1 MPEIHFQ
8 IQYPDGA
15 QATCY
20 SPSLV
25 VKEYFT
31 PDTEYSLDD
40 FVDRSRTA
48 LNIASDRVKAKYG
61 FPCGLALGQLQEIET
76 KASEYRQMSQ
86 PKVRFLKFI
95 E

>member
-1 MPEIHFQ
+1 MPEIHFK
-8 IQYPDGA
+8 IQWPDGSEE
-15 QATCY
+15 TCY

-25 VKEYFT
+25 VKKYFV
-31 PDTEYSLDD
+31 PDSDYALED

-61 FPCGLALGQLQEIET
+61 MPCSLALNQLARIET
-76 KASEYRQMSQ
+76 AAAQYDDHAQ
-86 PKVRFLKFI
+86 PIVRVLEFI